1 MSEWLPELLRGEPR
15 VIISFGEGTIGEPKL
30 NEQPGPLYVV
40 GDELASADAPF
51 REATSPE
58 AGNTPDSGRRSDSST
73 PAGDASADVVDELE
87 ADVDA
92 GDVADA
98 GLCCSVTGAPACT
111 GGCSFPCTL
120 CVAGG
125 ACSHVYQGVNY
136 AGQVTACP

>member
-1 MSEWLPELLRGEPR
+1 MLLALSACGGEFFAAAAGDGGR
-15 VIISFGEGTIGEPKL
+15 DVDQVEAAAGDA
-30 NEQPGPLYVV
+30 